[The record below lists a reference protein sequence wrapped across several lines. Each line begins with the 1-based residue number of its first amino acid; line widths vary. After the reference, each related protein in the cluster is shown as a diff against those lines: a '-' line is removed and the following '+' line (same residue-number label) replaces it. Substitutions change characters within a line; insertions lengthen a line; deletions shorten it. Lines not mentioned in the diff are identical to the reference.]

1 MEVVN
6 FTGKNWR
13 DIAAR
18 LHELADEI
26 EEGSHGEVRSFAGVI
41 EAGDEVMLIG
51 YGDADTIRSHGL
63 FGLAQSIITGGFGA
77 E

>member
-51 YGDADTIRSHGL
+51 YGDADPIRSHGL

>member
-18 LHELADEI
+18 LHDLADEI
-26 EEGSHGEVRSFAGVI
+26 EEGSYGEVKSFAGVI
-41 EAGDEVMLIG
+41 ESQGEVMLIG
-51 YGDADTIRSHGL
+51 YGDADPVRSHGL
-63 FGLAQSIITGGFGA
+63 FGIAQSVITGGYA
-77 E
+77 EE